1 MLCASAYVGQRLG
14 PYTRCSRGSRSSTQQ
29 LGPRH
34 SALHLRR
41 SPQEM
46 NRRLDEEGKARA
58 EAEIVAGEKLLEIDR
73 LKCVRSTKS
82 LPLFL

>member
-1 MLCASAYVGQRLG
+1 
-14 PYTRCSRGSRSSTQQ
+14 
-29 LGPRH
+29 
-34 SALHLRR
+34 
-41 SPQEM
+41 M